1 MFCQSKKLIKE
12 FLKKMVQTNVIH
24 DNPFKSSAITQNIYS
39 LNNVD
44 VIQLEINKKFR
55 NINNVENLE
64 KVVNSLAKFIEQYYE
79 YINR

>member
-1 MFCQSKKLIKE
+1 
-12 FLKKMVQTNVIH
+12 MVQTNFIH
-24 DNPFKSSAITQNIYS
+24 DNPFKSIVITQNIYS

-55 NINNVENLE
+55 DINNIENLE
-64 KVVNSLAKFIEQYYE
+64 KVVNSLPKFIEQYYE

>member
-24 DNPFKSSAITQNIYS
+24 DNLFKSSAITQNIYS

-44 VIQLEINKKFR
+44 IIQLEINKKFR